1 MDRSRLVPEVEKDAS
16 HRVAG
21 QSRQRLFNSNDF
33 TTLKILGMVSCF
45 YYDEV
50 DDDDDYN
57 DNNDNDN
64 DNNID
69 NNIDNDDASFKA
81 LSSK

>member
-45 YYDEV
+45 YYDDV
-50 DDDDDYN
+50 DDNNDYDDDD
-57 DNNDNDN
+57 NNN
-64 DNNID
+64 
-69 NNIDNDDASFKA
+69 DNDDASFKA

>member
-1 MDRSRLVPEVEKDAS
+1 MERRRLVPEVEKDAS
-16 HRVAG
+16 HRVTG

-45 YYDEV
+45 YYDDV
-50 DDDDDYN
+50 D
-57 DNNDNDN
+57 DNNDYDN
-64 DNNID
+64 DNNNND
-69 NNIDNDDASFKA
+69 NVDASFKA

>member
-16 HRVAG
+16 HCVAG

-50 DDDDDYN
+50 DDDDDYDYDDD
-57 DNNDNDN
+57 DNNN
-64 DNNID
+64 
-69 NNIDNDDASFKA
+69 DNDDASFKA